1 MIWTQHKIVSDQGLQ
16 IEQRGVVQTSVENSK
31 LKTFNWTQKT
41 NEFEGKAVGIGD
53 ARGVEN
59 RGVRYLVGGD
69 VLEDD
74 LPLLFFRELLVL
86 HRSVAE

>member
-53 ARGVEN
+53 EGNFVDAIAN
-59 RGVRYLVGGD
+59 YL
-69 VLEDD
+69 LTR
-74 LPLLFFRELLVL
+74 F
-86 HRSVAE
+86 